1 ALLSGGIDSP
11 VAIFK
16 MASRGMAVDAIH
28 FHSFPYTS
36 EQAKQKVLDLAQ
48 ILTKYVG
55 KIRVYI
61 VPFTTIQ
68 ENIHKSC
75 NEEYMITLMRRFMI
89 RIAEQ
94 IAITNKYQALITGEN
109 LAQVASQTVESLTST
124 QSVVLELPVFRPL
137 IASNKEDII
146 NLAKE
151 IGTFKTSILP
161 YEDCCTVFLPKNPLI
176 KPNLK
181 KVEAEEQKLE
191 VDELIKRAIEATEIV
206 SLD

>member
-1 ALLSGGIDSP
+1 
-11 VAIFK
+11 
-16 MASRGMAVDAIH
+16 M
-28 FHSFPYTS
+28 
-36 EQAKQKVLDLAQ
+36 
-48 ILTKYVG
+48 
-55 KIRVYI
+55 
-61 VPFTTIQ
+61 
-68 ENIHKSC
+68 
-75 NEEYMITLMRRFMI
+75 
-89 RIAEQ
+89 
-94 IAITNKYQALITGEN
+94 
-109 LAQVASQTVESLTST
+109 
-124 QSVVLELPVFRPL
+124 FRPL